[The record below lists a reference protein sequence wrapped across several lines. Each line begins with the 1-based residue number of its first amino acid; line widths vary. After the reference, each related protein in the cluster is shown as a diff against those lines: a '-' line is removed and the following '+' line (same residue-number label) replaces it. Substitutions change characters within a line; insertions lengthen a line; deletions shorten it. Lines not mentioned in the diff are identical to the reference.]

1 MKYQMHLREHVRP
14 KAARRNALGGALWQ
28 STLELFMS
36 DTQTGRRDTLE
47 EPRPLSN
54 LCMRVIW
61 HLPNKKYYGE
71 NSEPERGGG
80 QGR

>member
-1 MKYQMHLREHVRP
+1 
-14 KAARRNALGGALWQ
+14 
-28 STLELFMS
+28 MS

-47 EPRPLSN
+47 EPRPLTN

-71 NSEPERGGG
+71 NRQTTARQGGG